1 MNPRLTVAALA
12 AAALVAGCTT
22 TTDYPA
28 TPAHSR
34 YQVEDIIAMSKAGE
48 SDAQIIAKLRRSSGF
63 YPLTA
68 SEIVKLHG
76 EGVSLAVLDY
86 MQKTY
91 LRGVRMEERFQLPS
105 RFSSQY

>member
-1 MNPRLTVAALA
+1 MTLRPLRALLVG
-12 AAALVAGCTT
+12 AALVAGCTT
-22 TTDYPA
+22 PTDYPA
-28 TPAHSR
+28 TPAYSR
-34 YQVEDIIAMSKAGE
+34 YQVEDVIAMSKAGE
-48 SDAQIIAKLRRSSGF
+48 PDGVILDKLRAANAF
-63 YPLTA
+63 FPLTA

-105 RFSSQY
+105 RFSSKY